1 MKKEVKFII
10 GLVAGFSVCLGSI
23 VTATYAW
30 FQSQRTATVTFTEA
44 TVYSAD
50 GNLVVNYQEITNGGV
65 SSNTGSGTSKM
76 KLGGDTE
83 NVKDVSGDGKSFY
96 QPAWAPGQ
104 VGKYATSFSTV
115 SNSATKNSYVSF
127 GLSFQ
132 NTGTSAIAVY
142 LSSNSKV
149 EKAVDNAKSVLAAKA
164 TRVAL
169 YDQEATPN
177 LLTMW
182 QYDDTDSG
190 SYKYLKPELG
200 GTAYGG
206 DSSVTTNYTL
216 SDPSV
221 DFASKWHVGDFT
233 NVASAADG
241 NHPGQQILTIAGHAT
256 SYVTVTIWIEGTLS
270 SAKND
275 CLGGSVSVAFRFVA
289 LSA

>member
-30 FQSQRTATVTFTEA
+30 FQSQRTATVTFTQA

-50 GNLVVNYQEITNGGV
+50 GSLVVNYQEITNGGV
-65 SSNTGSGTSKM
+65 SSNEGNGTSKL
-76 KLGGDTE
+76 KLDGDTE

-96 QPAWAPGQ
+96 QPIWAPGQ
-104 VGKYATSFSTV
+104 VGKYATGFSTV
-115 SNSATKNSYVSF
+115 SNSAIKNSYVSF

-132 NTGTSAIAVY
+132 NTGVSTIDVY
-142 LSSNSKV
+142 LGSNSKV
-149 EKAVDNAKSVLAAKA
+149 EKMADNEKSILAAKA

-169 YDQEATPN
+169 YDQAITPN

-190 SYKYLKPELG
+190 TYKYLKPETD

-206 DSSVTTNYTL
+206 DSNVTTNFAL

-221 DFASKWHVGDFT
+221 DFASQWHIGDFT
-233 NVASAADG
+233 NVVTAADG
-241 NHPGQQILTIAGHAT
+241 NHPGQKLLTIAGHAT
-256 SYVTVTIWIEGTLS
+256 SYLVVTIWIEGTLS

-289 LSA
+289 LTA